1 MTVCDAYL
9 TMDVRKIAPPDRHSM
24 ILAAFKLLGPDE
36 TMELI
41 SDHDPKPLQAQFQFE
56 LPGQF
61 SWACLEQG
69 PATWRVAITRLKK
82 SGHGSGGC
90 CGGCGGGA

>member
-1 MTVCDAYL
+1 MTAFAAYL
-9 TMDVRKIAPPDRHSM
+9 TMDVRKIAPTDRHAM
-24 ILAAFKLLGPDE
+24 ILAAFKLLGSGE

-61 SWACLEQG
+61 SWAYLEQG
-69 PATWRVAITRLKK
+69 PATWRTGITRLK
-82 SGHGSGGC
+82 SGHGNSGC
-90 CGGCGGGA
+90 CGGCGGA

>member
-1 MTVCDAYL
+1 MPAFAACL
-9 TMDVRKIAPPDRHSM
+9 TMDVRKIAPPDRHAM
-24 ILAAFKLLGPDE
+24 ILAAFNLLGSGE

-41 SDHDPKPLQAQFQFE
+41 SDHDPKPLQAQFQSG

-69 PATWRVAITRLKK
+69 PAAWRTGITRLK
-82 SGHGSGGC
+82 SGHGNGGC
-90 CGGCGGGA
+90 CGGCGGA